1 MPGVIRSV
9 FFSHFVQGVIKV
21 ICTFKYIFQPL
32 CAKCDYI
39 NFQSFRARFDYIF
52 QPLFVGWDLKIFKAL
67 CIRCVHK
74 FSALCANCLWLTSNH
89 FMKNVVQLIQ
99 SQFIEFIIS
108 FQSGRPR
115 WCFLKN
121 IDPEFWCT
129 LCTKKLKTEKE
140 NKTIHEQPEIQAGVT
155 QR

>member
-1 MPGVIRSV
+1 M
-9 FFSHFVQGVIKV
+9 QGVIKV
-21 ICTFKYIFQPL
+21 IFTFKYILQPL
-32 CAKCDYI
+32 CAKCNCI

-74 FSALCANCLWLTSNH
+74 FLALCADCLWLSSIH

-108 FQSGRPR
+108 FQSGRPS

-121 IDPEFWCT
+121 IDPELWCT
-129 LCTKKLKTEKE
+129 LICTKILKTEKE
-140 NKTIHEQPEIQAGVT
+140 NIKQYMNSQKYKLVDKI
-155 QR
+155 R